1 MTIRNEPGIAADFIK
16 IMTEHNNKIIEDLV
30 ASLRE
35 IEKISSYDTRLGQ
48 NLNACNNIA
57 RAAIAKATR

>member
-1 MTIRNEPGIAADFIK
+1 MSDLDK
-16 IMTEHNNKIIEDLV
+16 KKIEDLV

-35 IEKISSYDTRLGQ
+35 IEQVSSYDTRLGQ